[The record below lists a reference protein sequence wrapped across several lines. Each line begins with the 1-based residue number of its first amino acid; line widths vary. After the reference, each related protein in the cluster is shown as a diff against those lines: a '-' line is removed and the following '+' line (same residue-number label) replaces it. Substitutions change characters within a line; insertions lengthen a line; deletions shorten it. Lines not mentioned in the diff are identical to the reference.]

1 MRSLKKDWVIVEGCK
16 MIPGRMYLLE
26 FPNRIEW
33 SEYIFEFD
41 SVDIWND
48 GGKFFRINHR
58 NKWISNGMVHIC
70 RHVNGLVTLP
80 CGEDI
85 KLSRYRKHIDW
96 DNI

>member
-1 MRSLKKDWVIVEGCK
+1 MRGLKESYVIVEGCK
-16 MIPGRMYLLE
+16 LIPGKMYVLE
-26 FPNRIEW
+26 FLNRIH
-33 SEYIFEFD
+33 SKEYIFEFD

-58 NKWISNGMVHIC
+58 NNWISNGMVHIC